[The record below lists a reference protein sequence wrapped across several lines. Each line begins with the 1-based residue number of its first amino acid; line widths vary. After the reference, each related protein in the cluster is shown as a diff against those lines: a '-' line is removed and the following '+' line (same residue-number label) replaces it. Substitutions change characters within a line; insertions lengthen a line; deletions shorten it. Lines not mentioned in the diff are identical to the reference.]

1 MKKIKNLVAI
11 ALPILLLTT
20 NAPVQAATSNKTVK
34 TSPTTKKTVAAKTTK
49 KSQNTKTTKKAAT
62 NIITTSS
69 KTSYVF
75 LNKDTNFVTINNKK
89 IKSVAKKG
97 SGYRIYYAR
106 YSGSIIYYGT
116 KTKKWLPSSSTRGT
130 VWYKEDNNNMMILST
145 NKKGALSYQLY
156 NLVNVIALKT
166 KRNSYVYNDQGQLN
180 KGTVTVIKKGTRITG
195 YEQKTINGT
204 SFYITDQGWIKA
216 NNLIQV
222 NTTNKN
228 IKKPK
233 KK

>member
-1 MKKIKNLVAI
+1 MKKIAKFVAF

-62 NIITTSS
+62 NIITTFPNN
-69 KTSYVF
+69 SYVV
-75 LNKDTNFVTINNKK
+75 LNKNTNFVTLSNKK
-89 IKSVAKKG
+89 TKSVAKKG

-145 NKKGALSYQLY
+145 DKKGVLSYQLY
-156 NLVNVIALKT
+156 NPVNAIALKT

-180 KGTVTVIKKGTRITG
+180 QGTVTVIKKGTKLTG
-195 YEQKTINGT
+195 YDQKTVNGIK
-204 SFYITDQGWIKA
+204 FYITDQGWIKA
-216 NNLIQV
+216 NNLTQV